1 MIKTIIFDLG
11 NVIIDVDAN
20 RTQAALSQLGVERSE
35 DVFTLTQQN
44 ALCDRFERG
53 EITRHEF
60 LSGLATFA
68 QAGVGLNA
76 LQSAWEAMI
85 LEATPNR
92 LQTIA
97 ALRKKYQVFLLSNT
111 NEIHYDTVS
120 QHLREHHAVDQLE
133 SLFDRTYLSY
143 QVGHRKPTE
152 AIYQHVLHDAN
163 LTPVETL
170 FIDDLPANLSIPQQL
185 GIQTWHAA
193 ADLDQTWEKIHQSLL
208 LS

>member
-11 NVIIDVDAN
+11 NVIVDVDAN
-20 RTQAALSQLGVERSE
+20 RTQAALSHLGVEHSE
-35 DVFTLTQQN
+35 DIFTLKEQN

-68 QAGVGLNA
+68 PAGVSVNA
-76 LQSAWEAMI
+76 LQSAWEAMV
-85 LEATPNR
+85 LQTTPDR

-97 ALRKKYQVFLLSNT
+97 ALRSQYQVFLLSNT

-120 QHLREHHAVDQLE
+120 QHLRKHHAVDQLE

-143 QVGHRKPTE
+143 QVGHRKPTA
-152 AIYQHVLHDAN
+152 AIYQHVLTDAA
-163 LTPVETL
+163 LVPAETL
-170 FIDDLPANLSIPQQL
+170 FIDDLIANLDAPQTL

-193 ADLDQTWEKIHQSLL
+193 DLEETWDKLRQLL
-208 LS
+208 